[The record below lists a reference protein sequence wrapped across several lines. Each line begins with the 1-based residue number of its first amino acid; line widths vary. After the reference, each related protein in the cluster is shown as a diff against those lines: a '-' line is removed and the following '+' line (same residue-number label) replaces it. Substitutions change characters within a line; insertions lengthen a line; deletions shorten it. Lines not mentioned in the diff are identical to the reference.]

1 MPPRERGGG
10 GSERDA
16 IGWLLDGLRRL
27 QAGCRTGDEDL
38 GLRGERLAARELK
51 RRGYGIL
58 ERRWRCRAG
67 EIDLVARDGE
77 TVVIVEV
84 KTRSRRDYG
93 PASDRVDARKRRK
106 LEQLAR
112 IYLKA
117 SRLRNVN
124 VRFDVVAVDLAPGG
138 PARVDVLRDAFQARK
153 F

>member
-16 IGWLLDGLRRL
+16 IHWLDGLVRLARRSND
-27 QAGCRTGDEDL
+27 GSDL

-51 RRGYGIL
+51 RRGYRIL

-77 TVVIVEV
+77 TLVVVEV
-84 KTRSRRDYG
+84 KARRRRDYG
-93 PASDRVDARKRRK
+93 PPSDAVDARKRRK
-106 LEQLAR
+106 LVQLAR
-112 IYLKA
+112 VYLA
-117 SRLRNVN
+117 ARRLENVS
-124 VRFDVVAVDLAPGG
+124 VRFDVVGVDLRPGQS
-138 PARVDVLRDAFQARK
+138 PRIEVLRDAFDAGT